1 MKKVLVI
8 IGLCAL
14 AAYLVFA
21 AFYFEEKPKEE
32 ICNHFEIV
40 TTDDEVPSMV
50 DLAEVEKDV
59 DEKGMNPY
67 GKPLKEVNTY
77 NIEQAILSHK
87 MIKKANVFIT
97 SSGGIRAEIEERQPI
112 MRVITSSGENYYI
125 DKDGQKVPLSQTF
138 VADLPLATGVITD
151 SLAQTKLYE
160 FSRFLSENEFWDNF
174 IEQIVV
180 LPQGDVKLIP
190 RVGNNE
196 IILGK
201 IDDFQEKL
209 NKLKIFYEK
218 GLSEVGWNRYSTINL
233 KYNKQV
239 VGTKR

>member
-40 TTDDEVPSMV
+40 TIDDEVPSMV

-59 DEKGMNPY
+59 DNKGLNPY
-67 GKPLKEVNTY
+67 GRPLKEVNTY
-77 NIEQAILSHK
+77 EIEQSILTHK

-97 SSGGIRAEIEERQPI
+97 SNGGIRAEIEERQPI
-112 MRVITSSGENYYI
+112 MRVITTSGENYYI
-125 DKDGQKVPLSQTF
+125 DKEGEKVPLSQIF
-138 VADLPLATGVITD
+138 VANLPLVTGAVTD

-160 FSRFLSENEFWDNF
+160 FSQFLSENEFWDNF

-201 IDDFQEKL
+201 LDGFQEKL
-209 NKLKIFYEK
+209 NKLKIFYDK

-233 KYNKQV
+233 KYDKQV